1 MSTILTAISI
11 AADPRQ
17 ITPQKIANLSKPAVV
32 LTSPFGIKV
41 PPIMGPT
48 KSPNP
53 PKTKKKDKY
62 EEMSCPPNNWPMM
75 GGKSAIG
82 TPVAHDHNTTKAI
95 ETDDVFVGIHMA
107 NGNVG

>member
-1 MSTILTAISI
+1 MIGTSN
-11 AADPRQ
+11 AADPKQ
-17 ITPQKIANLSKPAVV
+17 ATPQKIASLSKPAVA
-32 LTSPFGIKV
+32 LTSPFG
-41 PPIMGPT
+41 M
-48 KSPNP
+48 KSPPMIGPMKFPSP
-53 PKTKKKDKY
+53 PKNEKKDKY

-95 ETDDVFVGIHMA
+95 ETEDVFAGIHMA